1 MIGWFAL
8 GPDNLLNHV
17 VQKNAEKVGDG
28 VRLTTDYHRCGIAQ
42 PTHERTAESI
52 QAATRRG
59 AGGLSGSQSAV
70 ITPVHSRWRH
80 HRVIAEVKHL
90 YRGRPRER
98 DRNVGVANI
107 DPEVV
112 TRQTL
117 PPIPKKVLLRPM
129 VPP

>member
-1 MIGWFAL
+1 
-8 GPDNLLNHV
+8 
-17 VQKNAEKVGDG
+17 
-28 VRLTTDYHRCGIAQ
+28 
-42 PTHERTAESI
+42 
-52 QAATRRG
+52 
-59 AGGLSGSQSAV
+59 
-70 ITPVHSRWRH
+70 
-80 HRVIAEVKHL
+80 VKHL